1 VGAVAARNQTY
12 AYSSGQLA
20 EIDGLAILAYH
31 DNGMVSQVQHEN
43 DVTDFIDKD
52 PHQMMRPS
60 NIRFVPPVTVGQP
73 AQLGVHSYDGGG
85 NLFRLRPEPGALTF
99 QQLGPDAAPAQLPQA
114 ADTYFLYDTLGR
126 IKLHHDQAGTEQPYA
141 YDTLGNATQI
151 GSAAYTVS
159 KATNRLTMASYDPR
173 GNMTS
178 RTNVPNPSEVYSWDL
193 VDQLAARN
201 FPYETHLYT
210 VDGERVWTLHQSPEG
225 LSEKF
230 TLRDLGGKVL
240 SLYEKASGITSWKH
254 DYLHRGNLS
263 LGKTTPEPAPNDRV
277 HFTLDHLGSTRVVT
291 RDNGTTLETHHFF
304 AYGEQF
310 SGNRKSEEK
319 LLFTGHERDKNGT
332 GAVDDLDYMHA
343 RYYGPQL
350 GRFLSADIV
359 EGKLHAPQSW
369 NRYSY
374 VMGNPLNYV
383 DPNGLDGINAMDVMS
398 AIGEALVQTVDDAAY
413 TVAYPMLKMGSGILN
428 DDPIEF
434 ASGVG
439 LIGVDAATMAGGKIA
454 SEALQFGWTSSRNI
468 VTHFRKHGAEMGF
481 RTAEGYA
488 HAAAKFAGTFGKEGV
503 QTLMT
508 RNGERMLYNRLY

>member
-1 VGAVAARNQTY
+1 VRARNQTY
-12 AYSSGQLA
+12 AYSSSQLA
-20 EIDGLAILAYH
+20 EIDDWAILAYH

-43 DVTDFIDKD
+43 GVTDFIDKD

-60 NIRFVPPVTVGQP
+60 NIRFVPPVVIGQP

-99 QQLGPDAAPAQLPQA
+99 QQLGPDAVPAQLPQA

-126 IKLHHDQAGTEQPYA
+126 IKRHHDQAGTEQPYA

-151 GSAAYTVS
+151 GSAAFTVS

-178 RTNVPNPSEVYSWDL
+178 RANVPNPSEVYTWDL

-201 FPYETHLYT
+201 FPYEMHLYT
-210 VDGERVWTLHQSPEG
+210 VDGERVWTLHH
-225 LSEKF
+225 L
-230 TLRDLGGKVL
+230 
-240 SLYEKASGITSWKH
+240 A
-254 DYLHRGNLS
+254 

-350 GRFLSADIV
+350 GRFLSADPIHST
-359 EGKLHAPQSW
+359 KLEQPQSW
-369 NRYSY
+369 NKYSY
-374 VMGNPLNYV
+374 AANSPSMYV
-383 DPNGLDGINAMDVMS
+383 DANGKEASL
-398 AIGEALVQTVDDAAY
+398 AIGGIWAGSQAAA
-413 TVAYPMLKMGSGILN
+413 TGATAAAAAAGAAVVGAFAIGWGVGSSIN
-428 DDPIEF
+428 EIP
-434 ASGVG
+434 GVG
-439 LIGVDAATMAGGKIA
+439 LAVSAGIGTILDQTVFLAENNRQRQSRIDGLIAIAAIHINKIGSAGGPENDPDFDHHRKEIKAFLEKARDTASRLPRKAKEQAMQKIQEIATKIGVAI
-454 SEALQFGWTSSRNI
+454 
-468 VTHFRKHGAEMGF
+468 
-481 RTAEGYA
+481 
-488 HAAAKFAGTFGKEGV
+488 
-503 QTLMT
+503 
-508 RNGERMLYNRLY
+508 